1 MLHAPSVVT
10 DRRVITLDVNFY
22 LFHNRTVS
30 ENLLDGSGFPR
41 LSVMTVMTFP
51 SVGAETAVI
60 IVLSH
65 VRPKVFLKNFFCRLL
80 QCIPTMLSRQ
90 RVKVSTVP
98 ST

>member
-1 MLHAPSVVT
+1 MT
-10 DRRVITLDVNFY
+10 DRRVITLDVIFY

-65 VRPKVFLKNFFCRLL
+65 VRPKVFLKNFFADYCSASP
-80 QCIPTMLSRQ
+80 QS
-90 RVKVSTVP
+90 
-98 ST
+98 